1 EVRASLLLLFV
12 YYNILFGGIMINYNL
27 DRNSMDFNSTNI
39 PINESNF
46 KPKFYVIFIIVLS
59 IYYFFSP
66 ILSQIIINI
75 FRNNFNF
82 DELNL
87 LSELFYRL
95 FLPNFSI
102 LLILFLYIL
111 LIEERKLGF
120 LFIGIKKNFA
130 LSNIKGLILSIIFL
144 FLLVFVFIIKD
155 QVIFFKFNSEFS
167 FTTVFQLLLVFIF
180 IYIEIFFLEILYRGW
195 LINILNSRYN
205 IYLSLVLASLLFTL
219 IYFIEYQ
226 RLGIYLLYVFIFNIF
241 LSFMFLIYKNIFVVT
256 SFHAFYKFL
265 KQYVLSIEDMEIKL
279 NSIFYTGIDIN
290 NAIYNI
296 ENSKYSL
303 IIIISLTIVAFMIY
317 NSKNKNN

>member
-1 EVRASLLLLFV
+1 
-12 YYNILFGGIMINYNL
+12 M
-27 DRNSMDFNSTNI
+27 
-39 PINESNF
+39 
-46 KPKFYVIFIIVLS
+46 
-59 IYYFFSP
+59 
-66 ILSQIIINI
+66 
-75 FRNNFNF
+75 
-82 DELNL
+82 
-87 LSELFYRL
+87 
-95 FLPNFSI
+95 
-102 LLILFLYIL
+102 ILFLYIL

-241 LSFMFLIYKNIFVVT
+241 LSFMFLIYCC
-256 SFHAFYKFL
+256 
-265 KQYVLSIEDMEIKL
+265 
-279 NSIFYTGIDIN
+279 
-290 NAIYNI
+290 IYD
-296 ENSKYSL
+296 L
-303 IIIISLTIVAFMIY
+303 
-317 NSKNKNN
+317 

>member
-1 EVRASLLLLFV
+1 
-12 YYNILFGGIMINYNL
+12 MINYNL

-241 LSFMFLIYKNIFVVT
+241 L
-256 SFHAFYKFL
+256 
-265 KQYVLSIEDMEIKL
+265 
-279 NSIFYTGIDIN
+279 
-290 NAIYNI
+290 
-296 ENSKYSL
+296 
-303 IIIISLTIVAFMIY
+303 
-317 NSKNKNN
+317 